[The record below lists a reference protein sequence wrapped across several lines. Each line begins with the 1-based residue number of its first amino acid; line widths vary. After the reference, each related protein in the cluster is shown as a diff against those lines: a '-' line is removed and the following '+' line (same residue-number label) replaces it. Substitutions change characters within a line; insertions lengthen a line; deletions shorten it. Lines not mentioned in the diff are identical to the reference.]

1 MGGAR
6 FTILLNG
13 YLEVPLVYTTKLYHN
28 EGEKM
33 RIVQIITLAVSLLFI
48 SITASE
54 TIINKGTKYE
64 ARISSKGEH
73 LYLDFKGKK
82 KKLLVEES
90 NLRFRIDDINFDG
103 VDDIAV
109 VEMTGYSG
117 VNLYYKVFFA
127 KNGNYIE
134 DKNLSISN
142 YELYPQYKTILSEY
156 KSGPRHFT
164 DLYDVNYKNRIKK
177 FVTYENYE
185 EANLCF
191 IEEIDIEESIVKP
204 KSNGILSCKS
214 LLEKHV
220 AVPLF
225 AKVITKKAVLF
236 ANIDSDQSNGMYLI
250 KGDMVELIDGEA
262 TMLKL
267 LIRYKGKR
275 AVTKYIDKD
284 NIEIIPLRQYKNI
297 HTIRFYSN
305 KKWVKEETSDVLS
318 IQEIA
323 REQSSFVLST
333 IGTNAHSC
341 DMKGILKEYKTHYLY
356 QGEKGCELKLIKTK
370 SGIKTVDKNMKC
382 KEYNCGMRAFVGGLN
397 FKLLENSKQK

>member
-1 MGGAR
+1 
-6 FTILLNG
+6 
-13 YLEVPLVYTTKLYHN
+13 
-28 EGEKM
+28 M

-48 SITASE
+48 SIAASE

-73 LYLDFKGKK
+73 LYLDFNGEKR
-82 KKLLVEES
+82 KLFVEES
-90 NLRFRIDDINFDG
+90 DLKFSIDDINFDG

-109 VEMTGYSG
+109 VDMRGYGG

-134 DKNLSISN
+134 GKNLSISN

-185 EANLCF
+185 ADDLCF
-191 IEEIDIEESIVKP
+191 VKEIDLEERTVKP

-214 LLEKHV
+214 LREEHV
-220 AVPLF
+220 ALPLF
-225 AKVITKKAVLF
+225 AKVITKKATLF

-262 TMLKL
+262 TMPKL

-275 AVTKYIDKD
+275 AVTKYIDKE
-284 NIEIIPLRQYKNI
+284 NIEIVPLSRYKNI
-297 HTIRFYSN
+297 HTIRFYN
-305 KKWVKEETSDVLS
+305 KKWAKEEASDVLS
-318 IQEIA
+318 IQKIA
-323 REQSSFVLST
+323 KGQSSFMLST

-370 SGIKTVDKNMKC
+370 TGIKTVDKDMKC
-382 KEYNCGMRAFVGGLN
+382 KEYSCGMRVFVGGLN
-397 FKLLENSKQK
+397 FKLIENSKQK